1 MSKQQDIIFA
11 KFPAAVS
18 DHEPAHVL
26 QLVYPDHSGRG
37 LVLHLQ
43 EDGEALLGAVE
54 TPGAQYR
61 LAQAYRCTETGLP
74 CVQASLEL
82 VPGLQQALLG
92 HREARV
98 LMIRPN
104 VPVHSLFL
112 YVFPQILLS

>member
-26 QLVYPDHSGRG
+26 QLVYPDHGGRG

-54 TPGAQYR
+54 TPG
-61 LAQAYRCTETGLP
+61 
-74 CVQASLEL
+74 VKASLEL

-92 HREARV
+92 HREAGV
-98 LMIRPN
+98 LVIRPN

-112 YVFPQILLS
+112 YVFPQILLSY